1 MLEFLGLNFTA
12 LIIFAAVAHFLCFLW
27 LLRERKRM
35 AKGLKAF
42 LDDIVRPFTQRSDFD
57 PNISIDDQISRY
69 VRDWREALDS
79 PGRRDDRGKLA
90 RLTIKDEK
98 KPYLDSSLDTKY
110 NVLRTA
116 IESYPLLGILGTLFA
131 MALALSGNGT
141 GAEPAAAGLA
151 AAGLE
156 ASLDGAGAGA
166 ALQAAGGDI
175 TMIISAFK
183 GAIWS
188 TVWGLLF
195 AVGFM
200 LFNAWVETGFTRLE
214 ENRIAVSDVVL
225 KTKQIQLGGDE

>member
-12 LIIFAAVAHFLCFLW
+12 LIIFAAAAHFLCFLW
-27 LLRERKRM
+27 LLRERKRT

-42 LDDIVRPFTQRSDFD
+42 LDDIVRPFSQRSDFD

-69 VRDWREALDS
+69 VRDWREALDN
-79 PGRRDDRGKLA
+79 PERCGDRGKLA
-90 RLTIKDEK
+90 RLAIKDEK

-131 MALALSGNGT
+131 MALALSENGT
-141 GAEPAAAGLA
+141 GA
-151 AAGLE
+151 
-156 ASLDGAGAGA
+156 
-166 ALQAAGGDI
+166 ALQTAGGDI

-214 ENRIAVSDVVL
+214 ENRAAVSDVVL
-225 KTKQIQLGGDE
+225 KTKQIQLCGGE